1 MELVPRLSIGLPHG
15 GENRNARGDGF
26 REARQQ
32 PRPFRFRPSKLVEDD
47 QLDTRLD
54 SVSHTMGD
62 VGEPARVK
70 LAALRIAAA
79 ILCDA
84 GGLSSA
90 DVDHVEPH
98 ATRIIAALSL
108 LQNATD
114 PQSPLAQ
121 VGGNLGKQ
129 SIDIEPG
136 VIVNGGKP
144 RDGIDWHL
152 STLFVWSN
160 DRIGDILDYLLRAL
174 DRHGMHKQTGP
185 TARPAPD

>member
-1 MELVPRLSIGLPHG
+1 
-15 GENRNARGDGF
+15 
-26 REARQQ
+26 
-32 PRPFRFRPSKLVEDD
+32 
-47 QLDTRLD
+47 
-54 SVSHTMGD
+54 MGD

-70 LAALRIAAA
+70 LAALGIAAT

-84 GGLSSA
+84 SGLSGA

-98 ATRIIAALSL
+98 AARIIAALSL

-114 PQSPLAQ
+114 PQSSLAQ
-121 VGGNLGKQ
+121 VSDNLRKQ

-136 VIVNGGKP
+136 VIVNGSKP

-174 DRHGMHKQTGP
+174 DRHGMHKQAGP
-185 TARPAPD
+185 TARPAPID